1 MILSIATESYNYLM
15 NKLNKLLT
23 ICLALLTLVREIMG
37 QGPTIILV
45 AEPAA
50 IQSNPGPQRTFLEG
64 RFTMYD
70 NSHNAAFN

>member
-15 NKLNKLLT
+15 NKLNRLLT
-23 ICLALLTLVREIMG
+23 ICALMTVVREIMG
-37 QGPTIILV
+37 QAPTIILV